1 MEINQVNTIDNNQD
15 IEQIRKLMLEIHP
28 YKHID
33 LSLLTKKDIMGLLG
47 ELYVYLLWLS
57 ICPKLGLRV
66 VHKGI
71 NSYNKRI
78 NNDERRVIDF
88 IIRRKG
94 ALFIANEVK
103 NANTPKERYS
113 YLDLAERDISNR
125 FLQLKPYKKLL
136 TISNFDAYA
145 NRVQEKVTGEDTDV
159 FELGKV
165 ITLADFKDDEF
176 FEAKSKE
183 LFEYVQP
190 LVLEY
195 VAEKSMNRIKW
206 LESSGY
212 FSGQDFSTHQ
222 LVRYQDSEL
231 SSTPKNP
238 IYQDITKYC
247 FGSDNSPISNSLS
260 GNNLVTGNLSNNPI
274 DNNLSINNSNDNL
287 PKIVS
292 TEDEYYTITDK
303 TDNTNDRIINN
314 YQYENYKLT
323 DTPPTNLSKS
333 IPEKAITSNYLAS
346 YNEAG

>member
-1 MEINQVNTIDNNQD
+1 LENNQVNTIDNDQE
-15 IEQIRKLMLEIHP
+15 IEQIKKLMLEIHP
-28 YKHID
+28 YSHID

-57 ICPKLGLRV
+57 ICPKLGLKV

-78 NNDERRVIDF
+78 NNDKRRVIDF
-88 IIRRKG
+88 VIRRKS

-113 YLDLAERDISNR
+113 YLDLAERDISDR
-125 FLQLKPYKKLL
+125 FAELKPYKKLL

-145 NRVQEKVTGEDTDV
+145 DRVQQKVTGEDTDV

-165 ITLADFKDDEF
+165 ITLEDFGDDEF

-190 LVLEY
+190 LVQQY
-195 VAEKSMNRIKW
+195 IAEKSMNRNKW
-206 LESSGY
+206 LESNGY
-212 FSGQDFSTHQ
+212 FSGQNFSSYH
-222 LVRYQDSEL
+222 LVKYQDNEL
-231 SSTPKNP
+231 SSTPNNP

-247 FGSDNSPISNSLS
+247 FGSDSNPISNSLS
-260 GNNLVTGNLSNNPI
+260 GNNLVTDNLSDNPIDGNLSI
-274 DNNLSINNSNDNL
+274 SNLSNDNL

-292 TEDEYYTITDK
+292 IENDYYTITDK
-303 TDNTNDRIINN
+303 IDRDNIENN
-314 YQYENYKLT
+314 YQSSYLST
-323 DTPPTNLSKS
+323 DTPLSYPAIS
-333 IPEKAITSNYLAS
+333 IPLTSTPTDYLADNIKS
-346 YNEAG
+346 G